1 MLTKHKKGKII
12 DTLKTHGTD
21 TGSSEVQIGILSER
35 INELTSHLQIHK
47 KDKHSRR
54 GLIGL
59 VAKRRSLLKYLERHD
74 KEAYQGLLK
83 KVGLKK

>member
-1 MLTKHKKGKII
+1 MLTKHKKAKII
-12 DTLKTHGTD
+12 TSIKTHATD
-21 TGSSEVQIGILSER
+21 TGSPDVQVGILSER
-35 INELTSHLQIHK
+35 IDELTAHLQVHK

-59 VAKRRSLLKYLERHD
+59 VAKRRSLLKYLERHNKD
-74 KEAYQGLLK
+74 RYTALLA

>member
-1 MLTKHKKGKII
+1 MTKHKKSKVI

-35 INELTSHLQIHK
+35 ISELTAHLQVHK

-59 VAKRRSLLKYLERHD
+59 VAKRRSLLKYLERHNKD
-74 KEAYQGLLK
+74 AYQALLK